1 VYQWRKISA
10 NLAQLAQDYCV
21 LAGRHTMEHLDRFDR
36 AILKLMQENASL
48 SYAEIGSRVNLSAS
62 ATLRRVQRMKDNGTI
77 LAVRAIVDPDKVGH
91 PLTIIAE
98 ISLESEST
106 AQLESIKERLI
117 GDPFVQQ
124 CYYVTGDADLISVI
138 LVPNMAD
145 YKAFTERHFTGNAN
159 IKRFKTTVVMDRLKV
174 TSVIP
179 V

>member
-1 VYQWRKISA
+1 
-10 NLAQLAQDYCV
+10 
-21 LAGRHTMEHLDRFDR
+21 MEHLDRFDR

-106 AQLESIKERLI
+106 A
-117 GDPFVQQ
+117 
-124 CYYVTGDADLISVI
+124 
-138 LVPNMAD
+138 
-145 YKAFTERHFTGNAN
+145 
-159 IKRFKTTVVMDRLKV
+159 
-174 TSVIP
+174 
-179 V
+179 